1 MSQVQIEPIAHI
13 HTNLS
18 GKFGLPRQ
26 AGVVPE
32 LSGVL
37 TFTPGYRAPEAL
49 RGLEGFSHI
58 WLIWGFSESAK
69 EEHHGFFGDAP
80 YAATVRPPR
89 LGGNERRGMFATR
102 SPFRP
107 NDLGLSV
114 VKLEQILLP
123 ASMIGEE
130 TDARFNKNGDLIRYK
145 SQLPDGPQIIVSG
158 VDLMDG
164 TPIYDIKP
172 YMPYSDSLPDASS
185 GFTCS
190 GPDLKLKFGNE
201 PEFHEMAL
209 SIGLDEEME
218 AELVGILRN
227 DPRPQYQK
235 DPERIYGLTYGGHDV
250 RFRISEKDEL
260 TIVEID

>member
-1 MSQVQIEPIAHI
+1 MNIKPIAHI
-13 HTNLS
+13 STNLS

-26 AGVVPE
+26 AGVIPE
-32 LSGVL
+32 LTGVI
-37 TFTPGYRAPEAL
+37 TFEPAYRAPEAL
-49 RGLEGFSHI
+49 RGLEGFSHV

-69 EEHHGFFGDAP
+69 EEHYGFFGDAP

-89 LGGNERRGMFATR
+89 LGGNERRGVFASR

-114 VKLEQILLP
+114 VKLEQITLP
-123 ASMIGEE
+123 VSMIGEE
-130 TDARFNKNGDLIRYK
+130 NDTKYNPGAELIRYK
-145 SQLPDGPQIIVSG
+145 SSLPDGPQIVVSG

-185 GFTCS
+185 GFSS
-190 GPDLKLKFGNE
+190 GKSDLKLKLGNAE
-201 PEFHEMAL
+201 ELHELAVAA
-209 SIGLDEEME
+209 GLDEEME

-227 DPRPQYQK
+227 DPRPQYQR
-235 DPERIYGLTYGGHDV
+235 DPERVYGLTYGGHNV
-250 RFRISEKDEL
+250 RFTISESDVL
-260 TIVEID
+260 TIIEIE